1 MTTLHE
7 VLNTP
12 RFSDLELLTEG
23 VDTTHF
29 TLKNVEIT
37 ETPDVAHFI
46 SENTLILTT
55 AMIFKDKQNDL
66 IDFIDSLKA
75 ANAVGLG
82 IKTGRFLE
90 KVEDH
95 VIRHAQKIG
104 FPIFNIPDTYSLGG
118 LLQQMTS
125 ILWKSQHEELLFA
138 LDIQRKFSDLLIQDV
153 HNEVIVN
160 ELSKMVKSPII
171 LINPFHRVLNA
182 SSHFSHPNN
191 PPEEYVTKVF
201 RSKALREKEEGYF
214 MITNSQG
221 EDIPAALIPV
231 YVHKY
236 FPHYLIVLNPEKIP
250 YPISN
255 FALDQAALI
264 LSFVLFKN
272 EKVAESKIIIE
283 SEHFK
288 ELVDN
293 HLSNTASNEEWNES
307 GYKYG
312 FKETNYYRMVRVY
325 QLDEID
331 TDNTSRLL
339 QEKSLLTYQWLKWNI
354 DRYSEDAKIIYF
366 PSSFELYILLQEKPE
381 DLNQLLLDM
390 QQKLRLMLPINIGF
404 ALGNAFT
411 SWQQIDKTYTQANL
425 AFDELKQSSTREPI
439 VYYQDKGILQLFNHL
454 DAGDVQYFCQTVLKD
469 FAYPE
474 DPNLIELRKTLEVFL
489 NCQGEIARTASKL
502 YIHRNTVKYRINR
515 CEEILGSDI
524 TTPEESLNI
533 RLALA
538 LSKQYHS

>member
-1 MTTLHE
+1 MTTLQE
-7 VLNTP
+7 LLETP
-12 RFSDLELLTEG
+12 RFSDLEVLTKG
-23 VDTTHF
+23 VDMTNIS
-29 TLKNVEIT
+29 LKNVEIT
-37 ETPDVAHFI
+37 ETPDIAHFI

-55 AMIFKDKQNDL
+55 AMVFKDNQEGL
-66 IDFIDSLKA
+66 IPLVDSLKA

-90 KVEDH
+90 KVEDRA
-95 VIRHAQKIG
+95 IRHAQEVN
-104 FPIFNIPDTYSLGG
+104 FPIFHIPDTYSLGG

-125 ILWKSQHEELLFA
+125 LLWKSQHEEVLFA

-153 HNEVIVN
+153 HNEVIIN

-182 SSHFSHPNN
+182 SAHFSHPNN
-191 PPEEYVTKVF
+191 PPEEYVAKVF

-214 MITNSQG
+214 MITNNQG
-221 EDIPAALIPV
+221 EDTPAALIPV

-255 FALDQAALI
+255 FALDQAGLV
-264 LSFVLFKN
+264 LSFILFKN

-283 SEHFK
+283 SENFK

-293 HLSNTASNEEWNES
+293 HLSNASSSEEGSES

-312 FKETNYYRMVRVY
+312 FKESNYYRMVRVY
-325 QLDEID
+325 QFDEID
-331 TDNTSRLL
+331 TDKTSRLL

-354 DRYSEDAKIIYF
+354 DHYSKDAKIIYF
-366 PSSFELYILLQEKPE
+366 PSSCELYILLQEKPE
-381 DLNQLLLDM
+381 ELNQLLLEM
-390 QQKLRLMLPINIGF
+390 QQKLRLMLPIQIGF
-404 ALGNAFT
+404 TIGNSYT

-425 AFDELKQSSTREPI
+425 AFDELKQSATREPI
-439 VYYQDKGILQLFNHL
+439 SYYQDKGILQLFNHL
-454 DAGDVQYFCQTVLKD
+454 DINDVKYFCQTVLKD

-489 NCQGEIARTASKL
+489 DCQGEIARTATQL

-524 TTPEESLNI
+524 TSPEESLNI

-538 LSKQYHS
+538 LSKQHHP

>member
-7 VLNTP
+7 LLNTP

-37 ETPDVAHFI
+37 ETPDVAYFI

-533 RLALA
+533 RIALA
-538 LSKQYHS
+538 LSKQHHS